1 MTKMQFSVSHDPSES
16 FPIGRFTAQEIFII
30 YDENGS
36 AV

>member
-16 FPIGRFTAQEIFII
+16 FPIGRFAAQEIFI